1 MHRIVRKGNV
11 FYDVRESG
19 RDYSLDGT
27 LFEGQR
33 FTAVKKGKRVF
44 ERTVSMDICK
54 RYVQLCKNDLVQFVK
69 LNQYHDKLF
78 FAKWYGR
85 EYSVEIT
92 NIRAAQREARDLMQD
107 LEDIRAGITVV
118 HESDAKK
125 RASEEKKERRRSAK
139 EKKIRKLE
147 GKILET
153 GYGSLEPHSL
163 DRIHADKWLG
173 MERIR
178 ELEEMR
184 EKKQL
189 EKKNSPVQLSL
200 FGLMD

>member
-1 MHRIVRKGNV
+1 
-11 FYDVRESG
+11 
-19 RDYSLDGT
+19 
-27 LFEGQR
+27 
-33 FTAVKKGKRVF
+33 
-44 ERTVSMDICK
+44 
-54 RYVQLCKNDLVQFVK
+54 
-69 LNQYHDKLF
+69 
-78 FAKWYGR
+78 
-85 EYSVEIT
+85 
-92 NIRAAQREARDLMQD
+92 MQD

-125 RASEEKKERRRSAK
+125 RASEEKKERRRSTK
-139 EKKIRKLE
+139 EKKIRKLD

-153 GYGSLEPHSL
+153 GYGSLDPHSL